1 MSETQAPVVTDG
13 RRRLA
18 DAIREIFAE
27 GIDLDEAVHHFI
39 ESSVSDA
46 APETVAEVLES
57 PLDFGAEPLMELI
70 FFPEEDHQLRLEPL
84 LQAER
89 FDEGD
94 AAAVESLLSEPP
106 LEARLRLSWAG
117 TEATL
122 SPPAWVAAEF
132 LKRLRIDWRGNAE
145 ILAALDNRLENETA
159 QGFRVMMRNARF
171 RPSERTRPFLVHFL
185 ERFEG
190 NTADLRD
197 AFDFLLGFLP
207 GMPPN
212 QPIYGALL
220 DRKRRA
226 QKALSLAQDA
236 ETRREESNME
246 ILLMQG
252 FRASHVDVP
261 AVERELAL
269 LDRIFYAVFDRAPAT
284 AMEASAPTEPI
295 SISNLGDLT
304 DRLAREE
311 N

>member
-1 MSETQAPVVTDG
+1 MSEAQAAAVPE
-13 RRRLA
+13 RRRKLA

-57 PLDFGAEPLMELI
+57 PSDFGAEPLMELI
-70 FFPEEDHQLRLEPL
+70 FFPEEDHHLRLEPL
-84 LQAER
+84 LEAER

-106 LEARLRLSWAG
+106 LEARLRPSWTG
-117 TEATL
+117 TEMIL
-122 SPPAWVAAEF
+122 SPPPWVTAGF
-132 LKRLRIDWRGNAE
+132 LNRLRVHWRGDAE
-145 ILAALDNRLENETA
+145 ILAALDERLEDETA
-159 QGFRVMMRNARF
+159 RRFRVMMRNARF
-171 RPSERTRPFLVHFL
+171 QASERTRPFLVHFL
-185 ERFEG
+185 ERFAG
-190 NTADLRD
+190 NAADLRD

-226 QKALSLAQDA
+226 QKALSLARDT
-236 ETRREESNME
+236 ETRREKSNME

-269 LDRIFYAVFDRAPAT
+269 LDRIFYAVYDRAPAT
-284 AMEASAPTEPI
+284 SMEASAPTEPI
-295 SISNLGDLT
+295 SISNLDDLT